1 MTTIRAICPR
11 CGEVTLPSSAME
23 VQVCAQTQEGSYT
36 FSCPVCSE
44 PVRRDA
50 DRRVVQILVSGGVKV
65 RVWQIPAE
73 ISEPKSGPSITW
85 DDVLDF
91 HILLGSESWFENLLD
106 VPKR

>member
-1 MTTIRAICPR
+1 MTTIRAVCPD

-36 FSCPVCSE
+36 FACPVCSH
-44 PVRRDA
+44 PVHRPA

-65 RVWQIPAE
+65 RIWELPAE
-73 ISEPKSGPSITW
+73 LFETHDGPPISW

-91 HILLGSESWFENLLD
+91 HALLD
-106 VPKR
+106 TDAWFDRLISASS